1 LIRYRSLAYDLESRR
16 FGEVEEVRSS
26 APTVG
31 EYCCERRWLMQTIDL
46 TQVPVVDNHCHSMMR
61 DQAFEDITGWRQ
73 SFTESTDPGMPRD
86 HVASTAFYR
95 RLIRTMA
102 DFLGCEPEEEAVFA
116 ARTGREGRE
125 LTGAL
130 LRAANVDTLLLDTG
144 FPPPEEVFPVPE
156 LGGLGG
162 CRAEPMLRLEILME
176 SLLAEHGSLAD
187 VKEALESALDDLRS
201 QGYVALKSIAA
212 YRTGLDIREWP
223 RKEAE
228 ESFHEYR
235 RVAGAGHARLI
246 HKPLLDTLLHVALA
260 QAARQEVP
268 VQFHVGYGDA
278 DTDLLLGNPLYLR
291 QVLQRSDYRGMPVVL
306 LHECYPYIR
315 QGGYLAAVYENVY
328 LDLSYGIP
336 LLGYGEMLSFTRQ
349 ALGVAPTSKLMYSS
363 DGIGVPEL
371 HWISAIDGRRAIGE
385 ALGELVPQGEL
396 DLSDAEAAGESILR
410 ANAMRLYRL

>member
-1 LIRYRSLAYDLESRR
+1 
-16 FGEVEEVRSS
+16 
-26 APTVG
+26 
-31 EYCCERRWLMQTIDL
+31 MQTIDL
-46 TQVPVVDNHCHSMMR
+46 TQVPVVDNHCHSVMQ
-61 DQAFEDITGWRQ
+61 DQTFDEIAGWRQ
-73 SFTESTDPGMPRD
+73 AFTESTDPGMPRD
-86 HVASTAFYR
+86 HVASTALYR
-95 RLIRTMA
+95 RLIRTLA
-102 DFLGCEPEEEAVFA
+102 SFLGCEPEEEAVFS
-116 ARTGREGRE
+116 ARIEKEGRE

-144 FPPPEEVFPVPE
+144 FPPPEAVLQVAE
-156 LGGLGG
+156 LGELGG

-176 SLLAEHGSLAD
+176 SLLAEKDSLED
-187 VKEALESALDDLRS
+187 VKEALAAELDDVRS
-201 QGYVALKSIAA
+201 RGYAALKSIAA

-223 RKEAE
+223 REEAE

-235 RVAGAGHARLI
+235 RVAGAGPARLV

-291 QVLQRSDYRGMPVVL
+291 QVLQRPDYRCMPVVL
-306 LHECYPYIR
+306 LHECYPYTR

-336 LLGYGEMLSFTRQ
+336 LLGHGEMLTFTRQ
-349 ALGVAPTSKLMYSS
+349 ALGVAPSSKLMYSS

-385 ALGELVPQGEL
+385 ALGELMSQGEL
-396 DLSDAEAAGESILR
+396 DLSDAEATGESILR
-410 ANAMRLYRL
+410 ANATRLYRL

>member
-1 LIRYRSLAYDLESRR
+1 
-16 FGEVEEVRSS
+16 
-26 APTVG
+26 
-31 EYCCERRWLMQTIDL
+31 MQTLDL
-46 TQVPVVDNHCHSMMR
+46 TQVPVVDNHCHGIMQ
-61 DQAFEDITGWRQ
+61 DQTFDDLAIWRH
-73 SFTESTDPGMPRD
+73 SFTESTDLGMARD
-86 HVASTAFYR
+86 HVGSTAFYR
-95 RLIRTMA
+95 RLIRTLA

-116 ARTGREGRE
+116 ARSGRNGRE

-130 LRAANVDTLLLDTG
+130 LRAANVDTFLLDTG

-156 LGGLGG
+156 LGEIGG
-162 CRAEPMLRLEILME
+162 CRTEPMLRLEILME
-176 SLLAEHGSLAD
+176 SLLAEHDSLED
-187 VKEALESALDDLRS
+187 VKEALAAELDDARGR
-201 QGYVALKSIAA
+201 GYVALKSIAA

-223 RKEAE
+223 REEAE

-235 RVAGAGHARLI
+235 RVAGAGHARLV
-246 HKPLLDTLLHVALA
+246 HKPLQDTLLHVAFA

-278 DTDLLLGNPLYLR
+278 DTDLLFGNPLYLR
-291 QVLQRSDYRGMPVVL
+291 PVLQGSDYHGMPVVL
-306 LHECYPYIR
+306 LHECYPYTR

-336 LLGYGEMLSFTRQ
+336 LLSYGEMLSFTRQ
-349 ALGVAPTSKLMYSS
+349 ALGVAPSSKLMYSS

-385 ALGELVPQGEL
+385 ALGELVSRGEL

-410 ANAMRLYRL
+410 ANATRLYRL